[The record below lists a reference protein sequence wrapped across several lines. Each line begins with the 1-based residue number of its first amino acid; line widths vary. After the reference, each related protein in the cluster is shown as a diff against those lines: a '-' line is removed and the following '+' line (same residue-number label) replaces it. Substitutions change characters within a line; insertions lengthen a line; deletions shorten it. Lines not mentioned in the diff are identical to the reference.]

1 MTGGVIVI
9 NNCPR
14 PARGLARGD
23 LKESHFMRHD
33 MSCIMSP
40 GLLYQVFL
48 PNNVCNFSAEPSELD
63 FRYIKIGRD
72 RVAFTSTV
80 F

>member
-40 GLLYQVFL
+40 GLLYQVFCRIMCVIL
-48 PNNVCNFSAEPSELD
+48 TLNHQNWIL
-63 FRYIKIGRD
+63 G
-72 RVAFTSTV
+72 T
-80 F
+80 